1 MYYLVEKRNDIAK
14 VLKEIAAMLESQIHD
29 SDNSMINC
37 NLNTDIKLH
46 EYNNKICT
54 KRIILDIEYEEN
66 LKGLY
71 KKLKMS
77 LLD

>member
-66 LKGLY
+66 LK
-71 KKLKMS
+71 
-77 LLD
+77 